1 MGSDW
6 GGLLSKTGFTI
17 EAERTFNVVL
27 TPPLPAATGRYA
39 QASLRRIRS
48 GLDGRM
54 SADDL
59 AALDT
64 LIDSDGPD
72 GVLRRDDLTVRTTR
86 TVWAARR
93 P

>member
-1 MGSDW
+1 MSLQTLRSD
-6 GGLLSKTGFTI
+6 
-17 EAERTFNVVL
+17 
-27 TPPLPAATGRYA
+27 
-39 QASLRRIRS
+39 
-48 GLDGRM
+48 LDGRL

-64 LIDSDGPD
+64 LLDSDGPD

-86 TVWAARR
+86 TVWVARR

>member
-1 MGSDW
+1 MID
-6 GGLLSKTGFTI
+6 L
-17 EAERTFNVVL
+17 AA
-27 TPPLPAATGRYA
+27 PLPAASGRYA
-39 QASLRRIRS
+39 QATLRRIRS

-54 SADDL
+54 SPDDL

-72 GVLRRDDLTVRTTR
+72 GVLQRNDLTVRTAR

>member
-1 MGSDW
+1 MSD
-6 GGLLSKTGFTI
+6 
-17 EAERTFNVVL
+17 
-27 TPPLPAATGRYA
+27 
-39 QASLRRIRS
+39 
-48 GLDGRM
+48 
-54 SADDL
+54 DDL

-72 GVLRRDDLTVRTTR
+72 SVLLCYSDLTVRTTR

>member
-6 GGLLSKTGFTI
+6 GGLLGKAGFTV
-17 EAERTFNVVL
+17 EAERTFDIVL
-27 TPPLPAATGRYA
+27 TPPPAAVTGRYA
-39 QASLRRIRS
+39 QASLRRVRS
-48 GLDGRM
+48 GLDGRL
-54 SADDL
+54 SAADL

-64 LIDSDGPD
+64 LISNNGPD
-72 GVLRRDDLTVRTTR
+72 GVLRRGDLTVRAEK